1 MDSNSTYHLY
11 SIGVDLGGTNTVY
24 AIVDTR
30 GNILKCDSFPTAT
43 PTVEEWAD
51 MLAAGILK
59 MTESIKKENIS
70 GIGIGAPCAN
80 AVTGCIEAATDLPWP
95 SPIPLAVM
103 IESRTGMK
111 TVITNDAN
119 AAAIGE
125 MTYGAAKGLT
135 NFIVLT
141 LGTGVGAGV
150 VVDGHLLTGRSGFAG
165 ELGHVTFPFASD
177 RNCGCGRKGCLQTV
191 ASAKG
196 IKTTTKRMLE
206 LSELESPLR
215 NLDDSEL
222 TPKAVEDAALH
233 NDEIA
238 KNVYQFTGQCLGSAA
253 AEFAALTDPEAI
265 ILFGGVA
272 KAGNLL
278 LEPMKQE
285 FDNRAL
291 HLYRGRVKFMC
302 SILKDADA
310 AILGAA
316 SLTMM
321 KS

>member
-1 MDSNSTYHLY
+1 MEANISHHLY

-24 AIVDTR
+24 ALVDTH
-30 GNILKCDSFPTAT
+30 GNILKCNSFPTAT

-51 MLAAGILK
+51 RLSTGILE
-59 MTESIKKENIS
+59 MTVSIKKDNIS
-70 GIGIGAPCAN
+70 GVGIGAPCAN
-80 AVTGCIEAATDLPWP
+80 AVTGCIEAATDLPWR

-125 MTYGAAKGLT
+125 MAYGAAKGMS

-165 ELGHVTFPFASD
+165 ELGHVTFPFAAD
-177 RNCGCGRKGCLQTV
+177 RECGCGRKGCLQTV

-196 IKTTTKRMLE
+196 IKTTAKRLQESME
-206 LSELESPLR
+206 NDSPLR
-215 NLDDSEL
+215 DLADEEL
-222 TPKAVEDAALH
+222 TPKAVEDAVMQG
-233 NDEIA
+233 DEIA
-238 KNVYQFTGQCLGSAA
+238 KNVYQYTGECLGKAA

-272 KAGNLL
+272 KAGDLL
-278 LEPMKQE
+278 LEPMKRE
-285 FDNRAL
+285 FDKYAL
-291 HLYRGRVKFMC
+291 HLYKGRVKFMC
-302 SILKDADA
+302 SMLKDADA
-310 AILGAA
+310 AVLGAA

-321 KS
+321 K